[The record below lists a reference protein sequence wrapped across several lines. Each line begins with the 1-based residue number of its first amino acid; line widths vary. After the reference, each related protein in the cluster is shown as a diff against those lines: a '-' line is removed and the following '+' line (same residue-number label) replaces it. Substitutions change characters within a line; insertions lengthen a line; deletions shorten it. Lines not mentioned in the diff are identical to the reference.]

1 MRENSDFA
9 TKINEIYVRLSGNPQ
24 RYVTGC
30 CESESDGI
38 IKGFGADCCK
48 RRGGGLPFRLLIA
61 MGLPYPHQLMVPFP
75 YEVEGYRGCD

>member
-30 CESESDGI
+30 RESESDGI

-48 RRGGGLPFRLLIA
+48 RRGGVA
-61 MGLPYPHQLMVPFP
+61 VPVVFCRC
-75 YEVEGYRGCD
+75 YLFEYIVCIQVM

>member
-48 RRGGGLPFRLLIA
+48 RRGGGVAVPVTDCYGSSLSPSANGSLPL
-61 MGLPYPHQLMVPFP
+61 
-75 YEVEGYRGCD
+75 